1 MEDEAEVA
9 EVEVDSEA
17 DLTIVAQLDTRA
29 LAGPFQA
36 PQDPTDDDAEAVD
49 VVCELIRMHGW
60 RPIVRGGIEVARHFE
75 GGLPSIGK
83 VFGNLK
89 REVFNGEK
97 LSVGW

>member
-49 VVCELIRMHGW
+49 VSHAEKEPAWDRRAPRASARRSVDDGR
-60 RPIVRGGIEVARHFE
+60 GIERF
-75 GGLPSIGK
+75 
-83 VFGNLK
+83 
-89 REVFNGEK
+89 
-97 LSVGW
+97 